1 MRGGLVLVTTALAEG
16 FVSLAAHGLGIAGG
30 PALIWLVFPR
40 VKRRLLRR
48 DSVKRMPP
56 RPKDEDAYWDERR
69 RIFKDIYL
77 KYLDQYHKLL
87 LWAAGGAFFASYS
100 AVQILAR
107 ETDTGLVSQQQT
119 IGYLVVGWL
128 CLSLS
133 IIIEI
138 GSPYATT
145 RMASD
150 SMEALRLLHEGEND
164 DATTARLKSEGW
176 GNLTR
181 LLNENAYRVLV
192 LGFWYV
198 GVYVVLNLVPVTS

>member
-1 MRGGLVLVTTALAEG
+1 MKLAI
-16 FVSLAAHGLGIAGG
+16 LMHALGIAGG
-30 PALIWLVFPR
+30 PALVWLIFPR
-40 VKRRLLRR
+40 VKRRLMKR
-48 DSVKRMPP
+48 DSVKRKPP
-56 RPKDEDAYWDERR
+56 RPKDDDAYWKERR
-69 RIFKDIYL
+69 RIFNDIYL

-107 ETDTGLVSQQQT
+107 ETDAGLVSRPQT
-119 IGYLVVGWL
+119 IGYLVIGWL

-133 IIIEI
+133 VIVEI

-150 SMEALRLLHEGEND
+150 SMEALRFLHEGKDE
-164 DATTARLKSEGW
+164 DALESCRKSEGW

-198 GVYVVLNLVPVTS
+198 GVYVLLNLVALTG